1 MRTQRLIAY
10 AFAACLVSLL
20 AGSAMAQNEIGNPNA
35 LLKGTYRYT
44 MVVSCSRSAAFTDL
58 PDLQPIGGGGGGTSH
73 TTGLLTYDGL
83 GNVTVDQRGILIFP
97 GPYSFG
103 EVPVTVGPIVW
114 DRQHC
119 NWKYTVNRDR
129 TFTQGD
135 GDCLG
140 FDKYGPVEFGIPGE
154 EVLITNMRWE
164 GQIGVGGQVLIFNN
178 QVEPSIDTLTTNTG
192 FTTKQVCGYTG
203 TAVRIPKR

>member
-1 MRTQRLIAY
+1 MRTQRLIVY
-10 AFAACLVSLL
+10 A
-20 AGSAMAQNEIGNPNA
+20 
-35 LLKGTYRYT
+35 
-44 MVVSCSRSAAFTDL
+44 VSCSRSAAFTEL
-58 PDLQPIGGGGGGTSH
+58 PDLQPIGGGGGLTSH

-83 GNVTVDQRGILIFP
+83 GNVTVDQRGTLISP
-97 GPYSFG
+97 GPYPFG
-103 EVPVTVGPIVW
+103 EVPVTLGPVVW
-114 DRQHC
+114 NRQHC

-154 EVLITNMRWE
+154 EVLLTNMRWE
-164 GQIGVGGQVLIFNN
+164 GQIGVGGQVLIFYN
-178 QVEPSIDTLTTNTG
+178 QVEPSIETLTTSTN

-203 TAVRIPKR
+203 TAVRIRR

>member
-1 MRTQRLIAY
+1 MRTQRLITY
-10 AFAACLVSLL
+10 AFVAGLGLL
-20 AGSAMAQNEIGNPNA
+20 SAGSALADDERGNPNT

-44 MVVSCSRSAAFTDL
+44 MVESCSRSAAFTDL
-58 PDLQPIGGGGGGTSH
+58 PDLQPIGGGGGNTSH

-83 GNVTVDQRGILIFP
+83 GNVTVDQRGTLISP
-97 GPYSFG
+97 GPYPFG
-103 EVPVTVGPIVW
+103 EVPVTLGPVVW
-114 DRQHC
+114 ERQHC
-119 NWKYTVNRDR
+119 NWKYKVNRDG

-140 FDKYGPVEFGIPGE
+140 FDKYGPVEFRIPGE

-164 GQIGVGGQVLIFNN
+164 GQIGVGGHVLIFYN
-178 QVEPSIDTLTTNTG
+178 QVEPSIETLTTNTN

-203 TAVRIPKR
+203 TAVRIRRQ